1 MSADP
6 EDEDGLF
13 ELLARLDAAGEEEH
27 ASSRLKSRLY
37 TALLRQQEQSG
48 PLRGLGET
56 RANGYGLCVF
66 ESAWQRTVPLDAAQR
81 FNCCRVCRVR
91 VLAEHFDGT
100 PIHWRNC
107 PYVAFGGTGES

>member
-1 MSADP
+1 MSDNLD
-6 EDEDGLF
+6 DEDRLF
-13 ELLARLDAAGEEEH
+13 ALLARLDDAVEEER

-37 TALLRQQEQSG
+37 SALMRHQEQSG

-56 RANGYGLCVF
+56 RAHGYGLCVF
-66 ESAWQRTVPLDAAQR
+66 ESAWQRAISADAAQR

-91 VLAEHFDGT
+91 VLAEHVEGT

-107 PYVAFGGTGES
+107 PYVAFGGTGKG